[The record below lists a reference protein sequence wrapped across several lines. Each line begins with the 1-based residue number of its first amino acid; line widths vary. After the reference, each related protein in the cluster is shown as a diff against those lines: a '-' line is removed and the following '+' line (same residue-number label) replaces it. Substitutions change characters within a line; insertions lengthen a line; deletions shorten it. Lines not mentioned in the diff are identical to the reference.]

1 METEKRVSEIQW
13 GEAVATLNN
22 FVNDYMTR
30 LEKDDTLEAE
40 QRKQKVTALEKAWQ
54 RIIIG

>member
-1 METEKRVSEIQW
+1 MEAEKRVSEIQW

-30 LEKDDTLEAE
+30 LEKDGTLEIE

-54 RIIIG
+54 RILLG